1 MDKICFTEEMGRNN
15 CGDITVY
22 ALSTC
27 AFCKKALKFLRENS
41 VYFKYVYVDDLDPEL
56 KRQIKDELR
65 SKFDREVGFPFLII
79 DDEKTI
85 VGFTE
90 GEYKEEILG
99 RQKNS

>member
-1 MDKICFTEEMGRNN
+1 MEKICFTEEKGGTN

-41 VYFKYVYVDDLDPEL
+41 VYFQYVYVDDLDPDLKNKIKQEL
-56 KRQIKDELR
+56 KEKYN
-65 SKFDREVGFPFLII
+65 KEVGFPFLII

-85 VGFTE
+85 VGFKE
-90 GEYKEEILG
+90 EEYKEEILG
-99 RQKNS
+99 RRKNS